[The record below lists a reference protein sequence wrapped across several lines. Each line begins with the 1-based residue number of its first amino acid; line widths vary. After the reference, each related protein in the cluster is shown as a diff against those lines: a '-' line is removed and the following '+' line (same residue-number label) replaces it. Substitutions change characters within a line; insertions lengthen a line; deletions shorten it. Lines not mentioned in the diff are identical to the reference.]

1 LFELKLPDIGEGIA
15 EGEILKWLVTEG
27 EKVSEEQPL
36 VEVMT
41 DKVNVQI
48 PSPRGGTVTKILAK
62 EGESVK
68 VGQVILVIDSG
79 DAGGEGHGAAKT
91 GRSEEAGVDESAR
104 NTATIGGSTTTTTT
118 AAAAVDA
125 PSSSAPTLTSQ
136 QLHAKGQVTGTSEG
150 VEVSS
155 SKPAPA
161 AATGAGALATPATR
175 KLARELGVD
184 IGKLHGSGSM
194 GRITEQDVRN
204 ATAAGGA
211 TRDAQQLV
219 TTTTASSAATAAT
232 ATGVAAAVVAASS
245 PGAAM
250 TSPPP
255 VARAGKPDQ
264 EHEEERVPVR
274 GLRKI
279 VAERMSKSIHTTAQV
294 THVDEADMTELV
306 LLREAF
312 KGSAEKRGV
321 KLTFLPLMIK
331 AVIPALKEF
340 PYINSSFDEQAG
352 EIVLKKRYNIGIA
365 TDTENGLVVPVIK
378 DADRKDVFEIA
389 AEIQQLAAKA
399 RAGQLALDDVHGSTF
414 TITNQGS
421 VGGLFATPIINYP
434 EAAILGTHKIAKRP
448 VVREGRLDIRDVMYL
463 SLSFDHRVLDG
474 AYAARFVNK
483 VISIVQDPK
492 LLLSEIL

>member
-15 EGEILKWLVTEG
+15 EGEILKWLVREG

-48 PSPRGGTVTKILAK
+48 PSPRGGTVAKILAK

-79 DAGGEGHGAAKT
+79 EGGSGSSSNPGAAGAPGGGE
-91 GRSEEAGVDESAR
+91 SGVDEDAR
-104 NTATIGGSTTTTTT
+104 NTATM
-118 AAAAVDA
+118 
-125 PSSSAPTLTSQ
+125 PTSQ
-136 QLHAKGQVTGTSEG
+136 QLHGKGQVTGTSDGGEA
-150 VEVSS
+150 SS
-155 SKPAPA
+155 APA
-161 AATGAGALATPATR
+161 SAAAASVGALATPATR

-204 ATAAGGA
+204 ATATGGA
-211 TRDAQQLV
+211 SRDAQELV
-219 TTTTASSAATAAT
+219 ATTTSSASIAAT
-232 ATGVAAAVVAASS
+232 ATTATAAVAASS
-245 PGAAM
+245 SSTAM
-250 TSPPP
+250 TGHPP

-264 EHEEERVPVR
+264 EDGEEERVPVR